1 MIIERKEEKEVIDMD
16 REKGWVKDILL
27 DSWDVVIDGV
37 AADKQMLQRPKENSK
52 KWKIESRTKIK
63 SLNGGLQQF
72 EDDESAVLHFVKYAE
87 YYLPRSELNKT
98 LYKILEKVSKI
109 RKSGVGPEEM
119 KEQIQYL
126 VGYTSW
132 SLDGFVNILNISE
145 NDDEIKRNLEMM
157 VRTELSIAGVEGETE
172 RIVNGLMKWYGKA
185 KRGK

>member
-1 MIIERKEEKEVIDMD
+1 VIIEIKGEKEVIDMD
-16 REKGWVKDILL
+16 REKGWIKGILL
-27 DSWDVVIDGV
+27 DSWDVVIGGV
-37 AADKQMLQRPKENSK
+37 AADKQMLQRPKEDSK

-63 SLNGGLQQF
+63 SLNESLQQF

-87 YYLPRSELNKT
+87 YYLPRSELNET
-98 LYKILEKVSKI
+98 LHKILEKVSGI
-109 RKSGVGPEEM
+109 QKSGVSPEVR

-145 NDDEIKRNLEMM
+145 NDDEIKKNLRIMIE
-157 VRTELSIAGVEGETE
+157 TELSIAGVERETD